1 MSKLQRT
8 KGAQFEREVCAAFSA
23 MLCRKITRVL
33 GQARDGGGY
42 IDLGGIQVE
51 CKRRKSM
58 KVVYSWWKQAN
69 VSAAPTGALPT
80 MVLRADDEES
90 LFVCRLTDLPAVAA
104 RILREQLLS

>member
-1 MSKLQRT
+1 M
-8 KGAQFEREVCAAFSA
+8 
-23 MLCRKITRVL
+23 
-33 GQARDGGGY
+33 
-42 IDLGGIQVE
+42 
-51 CKRRKSM
+51 
-58 KVVYSWWKQAN
+58 VYSWWKQAN